1 MKKKQKSKN
10 FCEKYEAMVL
20 SKSLLEMKVMKVQY
34 LYQKIPYDE
43 WQTHNKLCSLYSNFL
58 LLQEHF
64 DTDKGLSFDSK
75 PAELVTKNQ
84 EWII

>member
-1 MKKKQKSKN
+1 MDKKN
-10 FCEKYEAMVL
+10 F
-20 SKSLLEMKVMKVQY
+20 VQAY
-34 LYQKIPYDE
+34 GQGI
-43 WQTHNKLCSLYSNFL
+43 CSFYSNFL

-84 EWII
+84 EWIIWSMKYFLHFNL